1 MTKVEFL
8 ERWAKRATDGKSV
21 ESFERD
27 LESLM
32 ATTIRAVTAGVANGL
47 NAAADR
53 SVSIIH
59 EKFLREVAATVI
71 PAVESALIRANGIEE
86 EGEGH
91 AQGNT
96 EGPSHR

>member
-8 ERWAKRATDGKSV
+8 ERWAKLATAGKPV

-32 ATTIRAVTAGVANGL
+32 ATTIRAATSGIAKGL
-47 NAAADR
+47 NAAAR
-53 SVSIIH
+53 QSVSIMH
-59 EKFLREVAATVI
+59 ERILREVAATVV
-71 PAVESALIRANGIEE
+71 PAVEAALMRANGIEE

-91 AQGNT
+91 AQSNA
-96 EGPSHR
+96 EGPSDR

>member
-8 ERWAKRATDGKSV
+8 TRWAKRATDGKPV

-32 ATTIRAVTAGVANGL
+32 ATTIRAATSGIANGIRE
-47 NAAADR
+47 ASRHSPSAM
-53 SVSIIH
+53 H
-59 EKFLREVAATVI
+59 ERILREVAETVV
-71 PAVESALIRANGIEE
+71 PAVEDALMKANGIEE
-86 EGEGH
+86 EGGDH
-91 AQGNT
+91 AQGKP